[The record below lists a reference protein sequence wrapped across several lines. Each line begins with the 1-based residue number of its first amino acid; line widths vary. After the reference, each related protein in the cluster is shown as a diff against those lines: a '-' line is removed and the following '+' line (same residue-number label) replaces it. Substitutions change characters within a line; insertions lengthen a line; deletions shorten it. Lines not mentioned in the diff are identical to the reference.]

1 MTNPLKGEI
10 QLNIGGTEYKARLTV
25 DAIMSIET
33 QVGCGILKL
42 AQRMS
47 EGDIRVSDII
57 AVLTPALRGGGQ
69 NIQAKDVGNIVA
81 EAGIVEC
88 TTAIANLLTMA
99 ISPTKDDSEED
110 SDEGK
115 PQEQGSQ
122 QMNTYLS
129 KGFTKCVQV

>member
-57 AVLTPALRGGGQ
+57 AVLTPALRGGGK
-69 NIQAKDVGNIVA
+69 NVQAKDVGNIVA

-99 ISPTKDDSEED
+99 ISPPRDDSEED

-115 PQEQGSQ
+115 PQEQGS
-122 QMNTYLS
+122 
-129 KGFTKCVQV
+129 